1 MDTNVKR
8 LRFNPIFKALCIVL
22 CVVTFMSSVGLAF
35 FSAMSY
41 AYCGDEIPEGFTD
54 AKAFEEH
61 FANAVDSSA
70 GQALGNYKKEELLKI
85 IPAQK
90 EKTVNE
96 VYEIFTDRL
105 IYVDEDEFNN
115 NEYYSSVYIEGNS
128 YYIAWYANEIT
139 VDIDI
144 EAVDCFNTT
153 VMDIF
158 DAYEYNYGLA
168 APLDEENVK
177 KVIGDIYDNQM
188 YSKAEQY
195 GYDDM
200 YYLDN
205 IKNMFY
211 YADYKGGVSSN
222 IEAFYEDEIY
232 SRDIYFVYKNGEV
245 KSKGFT
251 DRAVDKIFSNTC
263 LNLSDYEGIELYFYF
278 DFQYESLENRNII
291 GYIRLYDDFKGLKDF
306 YPTAVKFSNNMNLY
320 IALAVISA
328 IVSIISGFIYLSVA
342 GKKKDGEPSKRIF
355 IDRIPLDI
363 HLCLS
368 VLLGTGATAVMTES
382 SNYFY
387 ISNLAGLIILAYALV
402 MWLICFELSSCVARC
417 VKCEKPLHK
426 QLFVCIAGE
435 FISKIA
441 VKLWKKAK
449 ALCKKIAGALS
460 YTPKKFRKNLVKLS
474 IIYVLANLLALGII
488 ILLCISNGFGVI
500 LAVLLMITDIG
511 ANTYI
516 FTRVLDYIDNLD
528 TIIDCAAEHKPID
541 IDTSAL
547 PKSLRT
553 LAEGIEYTNTQ
564 MQNAVAKAV
573 KDERLRTELITNVSH
588 DLKTPLTSI
597 ITYVDLLSKCDI
609 QDEKAREYIGVLE
622 NKSAKLKR
630 LIEDLIEAS
639 KVTSGNVS
647 VNLTSISLAE
657 LCLQSTVVAQSDF
670 EKAGLDLIVKSSEDS
685 PVITADGAKTFRI
698 IENLL
703 SNARK
708 YSAKGS
714 RVYVDVYSEKGYGVF
729 EIKNISA
736 QPLDIS
742 PDELTERFV
751 RGDKSRNQEGNGL
764 GLSIAKELCRLQKG
778 DLQLIIDGDLF
789 KARVKLPLAD

>member
-8 LRFNPIFKALCIVL
+8 LRFNPIFKALCIVICL
-22 CVVTFMSSVGLAF
+22 VTFMSSVGLAA

-41 AYCGDEIPEGFTD
+41 AYCGDEIPQGFTD
-54 AKAFEEH
+54 ANAFEER
-61 FANAVDSSA
+61 FGNAVDSSA
-70 GQALGNYKKEELLKI
+70 RQALGNYQKEELLKI
-85 IPAQK
+85 IPAEM

-96 VYEIFTDRL
+96 AYEIFTDRL
-105 IYVDEDEFNN
+105 IYVDEDEYNDG
-115 NEYYSSVYIEGNS
+115 EYYSSVYINS
-128 YYIAWYANEIT
+128 DSCYIAWYADDIT
-139 VDIDI
+139 VD
-144 EAVDCFNTT
+144 VDSVADYCFYTT
-153 VMDIF
+153 VQQIF
-158 DAYEYNYGLA
+158 DDYYSVYGWG
-168 APLDEENVK
+168 APLEEENVK
-177 KVIGDIYDNQM
+177 KIIGNLYDSRMTSEAQ
-188 YSKAEQY
+188 QY
-195 GYDDM
+195 DYDDM
-200 YYLDN
+200 YYLSN
-205 IKNMFY
+205 IKNLY
-211 YADYKGGVSSN
+211 YYTDFNGSVSSN
-222 IEAFYEDEIY
+222 IEPFYEEEIY

-245 KSKGFT
+245 KSKGFSNKS
-251 DRAVDKIFSNTC
+251 AEKILNNIS

-278 DFQYESLENRNII
+278 DFKYESLENKNIV
-291 GYIRLYDDFKGLKDF
+291 GYIRLYDDFVGLKDF
-306 YPTAVKFSNNMNLY
+306 YPTAVKFSSDMNLY
-320 IALAVISA
+320 IALGVISA
-328 IVSIISGFIYLSVA
+328 IASLISGFMYLTVA
-342 GKKKDGEPSKRIF
+342 GRKKEGEPSKRIF
-355 IDRIPLDI
+355 IDRIPVDL
-363 HLCLS
+363 HLCIS
-368 VLLGTGATAVMTES
+368 VALGAGATAVMAES
-382 SNYFY
+382 SNSFY
-387 ISNLAGLIILAYALV
+387 ISNLVGWIILAYALV
-402 MWLICFELSSCVARC
+402 MWPICFELCSSVARC

-426 QLFVCIAGE
+426 QLFVCIAGK
-435 FISKIA
+435 FIAKIA
-441 VKLWKKAK
+441 VKLWRKTK
-449 ALCKKIAGALS
+449 ALYKKIARGLS
-460 YTPKKFRKNLVKLS
+460 YTPKKFKKNLVKLS

-488 ILLCISNGFGVI
+488 VLLCISNGFGVI
-500 LAVLLMITDIG
+500 LAILLLIADIG
-511 ANTYI
+511 VNIHI
-516 FTRVLDYIDNLD
+516 FTRVLDYIKNLD
-528 TIIDCAAEHKPID
+528 TIIDCSAEHKPID
-541 IDTSAL
+541 IDTATL
-547 PKSLRT
+547 PQSLRT

-609 QDEKAREYIGVLE
+609 QDEKANEYIGVLE
-622 NKSAKLKR
+622 DKSAKLKR

-647 VNLTSISLAE
+647 VNLTTISLAE

-714 RVYVDVYSEKGYGVF
+714 RVYVDVYSENGYGVF

-789 KARVKLPLAD
+789 KARVKLPLA

>member
-8 LRFNPIFKALCIVL
+8 LRFNPVFKALCIVL
-22 CVVTFMSSVGLAF
+22 CVVTFMSSVGLAA

-41 AYCGDEIPEGFTD
+41 AYCGDEIPESFTD
-54 AKAFEEH
+54 AKAFQER
-61 FANAVDSSA
+61 FAGAVDSSA
-70 GQALGNYKKEELLKI
+70 RQSLGNYQKEELLKI

-90 EKTVNE
+90 EKTVNR

-105 IYVDEDEFNN
+105 IYVDEDEYNDG
-115 NEYYSSVYIEGNS
+115 EYYSSVYIEGNS

-139 VDIDI
+139 VDIDSG
-144 EAVDCFNTT
+144 ADDYFNTT

-158 DAYEYNYGLA
+158 DEYYFRYGWA

-177 KVIGDIYDNQM
+177 KVIGNIYDNQM
-188 YSKAEQY
+188 NSEAEQY

-200 YYLDN
+200 YYLSN
-205 IKNMFY
+205 IKNLYY

-251 DRAVDKIFSNTC
+251 DKAVDKILNNIS

-278 DFQYESLENRNII
+278 DFHYESLENKNIV
-291 GYIRLYDDFKGLKDF
+291 GYIRLYDDFQGLKDF
-306 YPTAVKFSNNMNLY
+306 YPTAVKFISDMNLY
-320 IALAVISA
+320 IALGVISA
-328 IVSIISGFIYLSVA
+328 IVSIISGFMYLTVA
-342 GKKKDGEPSKRIF
+342 GRKKEDEPSKRIF
-355 IDRIPLDI
+355 IDCIPLDI

-382 SNYFY
+382 SNCFY
-387 ISNLAGLIILAYALV
+387 ISNLAGWIILAYALV
-402 MWLICFELSSCVARC
+402 MWLICFELCSSVARC

-426 QLFVCIAGE
+426 QLFVCIAGK
-435 FISKIA
+435 FIAKIA
-441 VKLWKKAK
+441 VKLWRKTK
-449 ALCKKIAGALS
+449 ALYKKIAQGLS
-460 YTPKKFRKNLVKLS
+460 YTPKKFKRNLVKLS

-488 ILLCISNGFGVI
+488 VLLCISNGFGVI
-500 LAVLLMITDIG
+500 LAILLMIADIG
-511 ANTYI
+511 VNIHI
-516 FTRVLDYIDNLD
+516 FTKVLNYIKNLD

-541 IDTSAL
+541 IDTATL
-547 PKSLRT
+547 PQSLRT

-609 QDEKAREYIGVLE
+609 QDEKANEYIGVLE
-622 NKSAKLKR
+622 DKSAKLKR

-647 VNLTSISLAE
+647 VNLTTISLAE

-670 EKAGLDLIVKSSEDS
+670 EKAGLDLIVKSSDDS

-764 GLSIAKELCRLQKG
+764 GLSIAKELCRLQNG

-789 KARVKLPLAD
+789 KARVKLPLA

>member
-70 GQALGNYKKEELLKI
+70 RQALGNYKKEELLKI

-90 EKTVNE
+90 EKTVNR

-105 IYVDEDEFNN
+105 IYVDEDEYNDG
-115 NEYYSSVYIEGNS
+115 EYYSSFYIDGNS

-158 DAYEYNYGLA
+158 DEYYSYYGWG

-188 YSKAEQY
+188 NSEAEQY

-205 IKNMFY
+205 IKNMYY

-278 DFQYESLENRNII
+278 DFQYESLENKNII

-342 GKKKDGEPSKRIF
+342 GRKKDGEPPKRIF

-368 VLLGTGATAVMTES
+368 VLLGAGATAVITES
-382 SNYFY
+382 SNNFF
-387 ISNLAGLIILAYALV
+387 ISNLVGWIILAYALV
-402 MWLICFELSSCVARC
+402 MWLICFELCSSVARC

-426 QLFVCIAGE
+426 QIFVCIAGS
-435 FISKIA
+435 FIAKIT
-441 VKLWKKAK
+441 VKLWR
-449 ALCKKIAGALS
+449 KITGALS

-500 LAVLLMITDIG
+500 LAILLMIADIG
-511 ANTYI
+511 VNIYI
-516 FTRVLDYIDNLD
+516 FTKALDYIKNLD
-528 TIIDCAAEHKPID
+528 AIIDCAAGHKPID
-541 IDTSAL
+541 IDTATL
-547 PKSLRT
+547 PQSLRT

-609 QDEKAREYIGVLE
+609 QDEKANEYIGVLE
-622 NKSAKLKR
+622 DKSAKLKR